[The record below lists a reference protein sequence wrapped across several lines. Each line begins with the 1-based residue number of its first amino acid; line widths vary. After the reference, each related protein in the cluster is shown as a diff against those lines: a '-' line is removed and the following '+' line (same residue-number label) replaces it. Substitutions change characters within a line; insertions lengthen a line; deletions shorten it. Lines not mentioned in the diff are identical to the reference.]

1 MGCCLQPAG
10 KAAIFKEGRKA
21 DFRDVYETGEKLG
34 EGTFGMVFECRK
46 KTEKDNKAYAVKM
59 LEHKSSWWGQ
69 MSKSQNV
76 QWEVFA
82 QEFEMMRK
90 MEHPNVIRLYDVFA
104 DDNFLYFVMEKYENS
119 LIAAVLPCLQKG
131 RKEMPN
137 ACIGEVTAQMLASIV
152 YLHDMKIVHR
162 DVKADN
168 YLVDGSTF
176 KGRDFKVVLTDLST
190 ARYLEDGVFL
200 KDMLGTMQYW
210 APEVVARYYT
220 HKVDCWAIGVIL
232 WCMLTMKFPFNT
244 VQETY
249 TKKLT
254 MRADKM
260 SPEQF
265 DLVSQLLEKNPS
277 KRATA
282 RQAAEHPWVISSTEK
297 HKRMVDKAK
306 AARGSKSDE
315 KANGVRRDSLSSV
328 DDESPARPDPDS
340 PKDDKRLAG
349 AWDLDPDDCLGFG
362 QIKKVVPKEVEQR
375 RKDALEDA
383 NKKFERGERVNM
395 SIDDKMAGKA
405 EDGADVVAKGKQR
418 QGEAKSYSW
427 WSEERCI
434 EKKVPDVHTK
444 CDISTG
450 RVDLEDP
457 AREQA
462 GDIALTEPSNVEE
475 LRELLVSLEVDVV
488 RFGEGKAKSL
498 GQLLHELETHECR
511 MLLRQKK
518 AIRVIDLMVLRLKS
532 PSGKY
537 LIEVN
542 QKMADGR
549 EREVKRLPAVM
560 RKAGGSGIDMAR
572 SEVARLLDQELS
584 TTPRVVQVSMNV
596 MDSMQDVV
604 SSVETSASYPGL
616 ESVYR
621 KSFFNAVINKA
632 VPQADLKKL
641 GLMDETPFTS
651 VQACGDATTF
661 EWWPASKC
669 VEEKIQISPKKVV
682 LPEMDGFQPLAD
694 GAWTEEKL
702 TAALRQHY
710 IDTNQFGQGTARSIK
725 EFVTETNSG
734 ETRLYS
740 KGKELRRY
748 LDILI
753 VKIRNSYGGYL
764 IETGHSFGTGQKRQR
779 NAYPATKVRP
789 FEDKVWAVRR
799 LLGEVDIPYAS
810 SKITFGPM
818 RVEKQESPSYPG
830 VLTVY
835 FKQIVEVELQEI
847 DVRNMDDQGLQGAQ
861 KWFHHHAGTGAPY
874 RSDTMTSAF
883 TGR

>member
-1 MGCCLQPAG
+1 MGCCMQPAG
-10 KAAIFKEGRKA
+10 KAVIFKEGKKS
-21 DFRDVYETGEKLG
+21 DFREVYETGEKLG
-34 EGTFGMVFECRK
+34 EGTFGMVFECK
-46 KTEKDNKAYAVKM
+46 KKNDKNDTKTYAVKM

-90 MEHPNVIRLYDVFA
+90 MEHPNVIRLFDVFA
-104 DDNFLYFVMEKYENS
+104 DDSFLYFVMDKYENS

-131 RKEMPN
+131 KREMPN

-168 YLVDGSTF
+168 YLVDGNTF
-176 KGRDFKVVLTDLST
+176 KARDFRVVLTDLST

-254 MRADKM
+254 HRKDRMTDD
-260 SPEQF
+260 QF
-265 DLVSQLLEKNPS
+265 ELVSLLLEKNPS
-277 KRATA
+277 KRSSAKE
-282 RQAAEHPWVISSTEK
+282 AAQHKWVISSRQK
-297 HKRMVDKAK
+297 HKRSIEKAAAAK
-306 AARGSKSDE
+306 AGKDDMS
-315 KANGVRRDSLSSV
+315 RRDSLTSLD
-328 DDESPARPDPDS
+328 DDELETPD
-340 PKDDKRLAG
+340 KDKKSTEDKRLAG
-349 AWDLDPDDCLGFG
+349 AWDLDDVGNFG
-362 QIKKVVPKEVEQR
+362 QIKKVVPAEVEER
-375 RKDALEDA
+375 RKKALEDGNNA
-383 NKKFERGERVNM
+383 FLRGERVARPLGPT
-395 SIDDKMAGKA
+395 DDAGGGGTA
-405 EDGADVVAKGKQR
+405 NADVVAKGKQR

-427 WSEERCI
+427 WAEERCI
-434 EKKVPDVHTK
+434 QKNVPDINTK
-444 CDISTG
+444 CNTNSVN
-450 RVDLEDP
+450 VDLDDP

-462 GDIALTEPSNVEE
+462 GDIALTEPANV
-475 LRELLVSLEVDVV
+475 RELQDLLVHYDVDVSK
-488 RFGEGKAKSL
+488 FGVGKAKSL
-498 GQLLHELETHECR
+498 DQLLHELETHECR
-511 MLLRQKK
+511 MLLRNRK
-518 AIRVIDLMVLRLKS
+518 AIRVVDLMVLRLKS

-542 QKMADGR
+542 QKMSNGTNRD
-549 EREVKRLPAVM
+549 VQRLPAVM
-560 RKAGGSGIDMAR
+560 RKAGGSGIEMAR
-572 SEVARLLDQELS
+572 SEVARLLQQELN
-584 TTPRVVQVSMNV
+584 TTVKVVNVSLNV
-596 MDSMQDVV
+596 VDSMQDAV

-616 ESVYR
+616 DSVYR
-621 KSFFNAVINKA
+621 RSFFNATVNKVA
-632 VPQADLKKL
+632 SPAELKKL
-641 GLMDETPFTS
+641 GLSQADETSFKTTLDN
-651 VQACGDATTF
+651 GDCTTF
-661 EWWPASKC
+661 EWWPAPKC
-669 VEEKIQISPKKVV
+669 EEYKLQIVPKKTI
-682 LPEMDGFQPLAD
+682 LPEMDGFTSLSD
-694 GAWTEEKL
+694 GTWTEDKL
-702 TAALRQHY
+702 TVALRNHN
-710 IDTNQFGQGTARSIK
+710 IDTKLFGQGSARSIK
-725 EFVTETNSG
+725 DFVTETNSG

-740 KGKELRRY
+740 KGTELRRY

-753 VKIRNSYGGYL
+753 VKIKNSYGGYL
-764 IETGHSFGTGQKRQR
+764 VETGHSFGSGQKKQR
-779 NAYPATKVRP
+779 NAFPATKVRP

-847 DVRNMDDQGLQGAQ
+847 DVQNMDALGGDGAH
-861 KWFHHHAGTGAPY
+861 KWFQHGAVDAAPG
-874 RSDTMTSAF
+874 RSDSITS
-883 TGR
+883 RSSK